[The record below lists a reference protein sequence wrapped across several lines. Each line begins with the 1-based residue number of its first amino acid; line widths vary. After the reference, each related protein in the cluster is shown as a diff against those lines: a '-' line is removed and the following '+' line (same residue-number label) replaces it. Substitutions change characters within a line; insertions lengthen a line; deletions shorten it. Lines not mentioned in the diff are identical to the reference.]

1 MASSYLKTFKV
12 LIIAVLMILIAILG
26 FMLFGMLLMQFFMA
40 LFTVEGFASGVLFFV
55 GAIAVY
61 KIRPSFE
68 DSGVVIGLVCVLVFF
83 GLIFDS
89 SGNAIYNLPL
99 DWWLAPE
106 GGHFQAASHIY
117 HPAPGSTSVSTSYHI
132 VSATGAVVKDVS
144 AWLVYPY
151 RALNYMVVGV
161 LLIFIA
167 QILPPKQTK
176 RHIQLTKPFL

>member
-1 MASSYLKTFKV
+1 
-12 LIIAVLMILIAILG
+12 
-26 FMLFGMLLMQFFMA
+26 MQFFMA
-40 LFTVEGFASGVLFFV
+40 LYTVEGFASGVLFLI
-55 GAIAVY
+55 GAGAVY

-68 DSGVVIGLVCVLVFF
+68 QTEMVIGFVCIFVFF

-89 SGNAIYNLPL
+89 SGNAIYNWPL
-99 DWWLAPE
+99 DWLLAPE
-106 GGHFQAASHIY
+106 GGHFQAASHVY

-151 RALNYMVVGV
+151 RAFNYMVVGV

-167 QILPPKQTK
+167 QILPPKQTQ